1 MNAAPFDPDAVI
13 DAMAPLLGLDI
24 RPDQRAAVAANLR
37 IAAGMA
43 AQVLEVPIGDHD
55 EPAAFFV
62 PGAAL
67 DASS

>member
-1 MNAAPFDPDAVI
+1 MSSAPFDPDAII

-24 RPDQRAAVAANLR
+24 RPEQRAAVAANLR

-43 AQVLEVPIGDHD
+43 AQVLEAPIGDHS

-62 PGAAL
+62 PGA
-67 DASS
+67 SRETVS